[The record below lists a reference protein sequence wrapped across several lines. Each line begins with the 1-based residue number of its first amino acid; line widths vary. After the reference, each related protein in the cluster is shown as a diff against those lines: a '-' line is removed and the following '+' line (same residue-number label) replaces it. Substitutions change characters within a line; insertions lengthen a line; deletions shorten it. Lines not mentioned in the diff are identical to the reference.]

1 MYDGFYVF
9 HVTIISLIQ
18 FAGNLN
24 GYPRDYMG
32 KNLVGGRFA
41 YKKNV
46 TLRIINNYI
55 VNYTQD

>member
-32 KNLVGGRFA
+32 KNLVGALRLQKKRYPA
-41 YKKNV
+41 YNK
-46 TLRIINNYI
+46 
-55 VNYTQD
+55 